1 MSALL
6 ELQDV
11 ELRYGPTTVVS
22 GLNMHVNEGELAC
35 LLGPSGCGKTT
46 VLRAIAG
53 FQSVQ
58 SGQILFDGH
67 VVSTATKSVPPEH
80 RALTMVFQD
89 HALFPHLSV
98 AGNIQFGITDK
109 SRSERARLTD
119 SLLELVGLSGYGER
133 YPHELSGG
141 QQQRVALARSLAPKP
156 KLVLLDEP
164 FANLDVELRERL
176 GNAVREA
183 LQATNTAGVLVTH
196 HQEEAFALAERVGVM
211 HEGAIAQ
218 WDTAYNLYHE
228 PVNRYVASFIGE
240 GVMIDGVL
248 KARDSVECALGLIH
262 GNRMYPFDLG
272 ARVDLLVRP
281 DDIQPDPDGPLE
293 CVVTAR
299 SFRGTETLYT
309 LRLNDGTDV
318 LSRFPSHMDHAPGER
333 VRVRVDAEHL
343 IIFAATAAEGT
354 DAHTRQ

>member
-6 ELQDV
+6 ELQEV
-11 ELRYGPTTVVS
+11 ELRYGDSAVVQ
-22 GLNMHVNEGELAC
+22 GLNMHVNAGELAC

-53 FQSVQ
+53 FQDVEA
-58 SGQILFDGH
+58 GQIWFDNE
-67 VVSTATKSVPPEH
+67 VVSAPGRLVPPER

-98 AGNIQFGITDK
+98 AGNIQFGISRE
-109 SRSERARLTD
+109 SRSERARATD
-119 SLLELVGLSGYGER
+119 SLLELVGLNGYGER
-133 YPHELSGG
+133 FPHELSGG
-141 QQQRVALARSLAPKP
+141 QQQRVALARALAPKP

-183 LQATNTAGVLVTH
+183 LQATHTAGVLVTH

-228 PVNRYVASFIGE
+228 PANRYVASFVGE
-240 GVMIDGVL
+240 GVLIDGVL
-248 KARDSVECALGLIH
+248 KTRDSVECALGVIH
-262 GNRMYPFDLG
+262 GNRMYPFELG
-272 ARVDLLVRP
+272 ERVDLLVRP
-281 DDIQPDPDGPLE
+281 DDIQPDLDGPLE
-293 CVVTAR
+293 CVVTSR

-309 LRLNDGTDV
+309 LCLNDGTNV
-318 LSRFPSHMDHAPGER
+318 LSRFPSHMDHALGER

-343 IIFAATAAEGT
+343 IIFAASESKN
-354 DAHTRQ
+354 AHSRE